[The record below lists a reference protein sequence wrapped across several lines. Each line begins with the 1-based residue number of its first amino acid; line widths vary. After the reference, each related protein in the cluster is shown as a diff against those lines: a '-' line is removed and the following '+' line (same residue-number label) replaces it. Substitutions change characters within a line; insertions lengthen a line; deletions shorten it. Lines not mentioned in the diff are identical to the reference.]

1 MSTACSAVTSPQP
14 PPMKVSGSRSFGI
27 LIIFT
32 PGFIQIAS
40 AHPPSKPSFALYEMP

>member
-1 MSTACSAVTSPQP
+1 MSTACSAVTRPQP
-14 PPMKVSGSRSFGI
+14 PPMNVSGVRPFGS

-40 AHPPSKPSFALYEMP
+40 AQPPSKPSFALYVMP